1 MAQNHT
7 APHCIHPYIK
17 VNTNFP
23 KRETIK
29 STITKITINGKK
41 KIHKKRNKIG
51 EREREREREGID
63 LFTMN
68 NLEGIWER
76 ERGGNEVKR
85 NY

>member
-7 APHCIHPYIK
+7 APHCEHPYIK

-41 KIHKKRNKIG
+41 KFTKKETKL
-51 EREREREREGID
+51 ERERERESID

-68 NLEGIWER
+68 NLEGI
-76 ERGGNEVKR
+76 
-85 NY
+85 

>member
-7 APHCIHPYIK
+7 APHCEHPYIK

-41 KIHKKRNKIG
+41 NSQKKKQNW
-51 EREREREREGID
+51 RERERESID

-68 NLEGIWER
+68 NLEGI
-76 ERGGNEVKR
+76 
-85 NY
+85 

>member
-7 APHCIHPYIK
+7 APHCEHPYIK

-41 KIHKKRNKIG
+41 KFHKKRNKIG
-51 EREREREREGID
+51 ERERERVLTFLPWTTWKEY
-63 LFTMN
+63 
-68 NLEGIWER
+68 ER
-76 ERGGNEVKR
+76 ERGGIEVKR